1 MKTIKNIQGFVIYT
15 SEIEHD
21 NTKSLLA
28 EAVKNE
34 ANLRL
39 ADLSGAD
46 LRWENLRWE
55 NLSGAD
61 LSDANLRRADL
72 SGADL
77 RWVDL
82 SRADLS
88 GANLSG
94 AYLRQAYLRRANL
107 SGADLSDA
115 NLRRADLSDAN
126 LRGADLR
133 WVIGNLKEI
142 KYFQLERYDVVFT
155 SDILAISCQ
164 QHPIEKWKKF
174 TDKEISEMD
183 KDALSWWTKWKDF
196 IFQAIE
202 LSKG

>member
-21 NTKSLLA
+21 DIKSLLA
-28 EAVKNE
+28 EAVKNNE
-34 ANLRL
+34 NLKWANLSGANLSGANLSGANLIR

-46 LRWENLRWE
+46 
-55 NLSGAD
+55 LSGAD
-61 LSDANLRRADL
+61 LSDANLRWVDLSGANLIRADLRGADLRRADL

-82 SRADLS
+82 
-88 GANLSG
+88 
-94 AYLRQAYLRRANL
+94 
-107 SGADLSDA
+107 
-115 NLRRADLSDAN
+115 
-126 LRGADLR
+126 R
-133 WVIGNLKEI
+133 WVIGNLKKI
-142 KYFQLERYDVVFT
+142 KSFQLERYDVVFT

-183 KDALSWWTKWKDF
+183 KDALSWWKKWKDF

-202 LSKG
+202 LSKGNDGY

>member
-72 SGADL
+72 S
-77 RWVDL
+77 
-82 SRADLS
+82 
-88 GANLSG
+88 
-94 AYLRQAYLRRANL
+94 
-107 SGADLSDA
+107 
-115 NLRRADLSDAN
+115 DAN

-164 QHPIEKWKKF
+164 QHPIEKWKEF
-174 TDKEISEMD
+174 SDIEISEMD
-183 KDALSWWTKWKDF
+183 KDALSWWKKWKDF

-202 LSKG
+202 LSKGE

>member
-72 SGADL
+72 S
-77 RWVDL
+77 
-82 SRADLS
+82 
-88 GANLSG
+88 
-94 AYLRQAYLRRANL
+94 
-107 SGADLSDA
+107 DA
-115 NLRRADLSDAN
+115 NLRRADLSGAD
-126 LRGADLR
+126 LRWVDLR

-164 QHPIEKWKKF
+164 QHPIEKWKEF
-174 TDKEISEMD
+174 SDIEISEMD
-183 KDALSWWTKWKDF
+183 KDALSWWKKWKDF

-202 LSKG
+202 LSKGE

>member
-72 SGADL
+72 S
-77 RWVDL
+77 
-82 SRADLS
+82 
-88 GANLSG
+88 
-94 AYLRQAYLRRANL
+94 
-107 SGADLSDA
+107 
-115 NLRRADLSDAN
+115 DAN

-164 QHPIEKWKKF
+164 QHPIEKWKEF
-174 TDKEISEMD
+174 SDIEISEMD
-183 KDALSWWTKWKDF
+183 KDALSWWKKWKDF

>member
-55 NLSGAD
+55 NLSG
-61 LSDANLRRADL
+61 
-72 SGADL
+72 
-77 RWVDL
+77 
-82 SRADLS
+82 
-88 GANLSG
+88 
-94 AYLRQAYLRRANL
+94 
-107 SGADLSDA
+107 
-115 NLRRADLSDAN
+115 ADLSDAN